1 MTTATPQIYGEFGQ
15 TLAFAE
21 RTLSAVLREHLAERD
36 TMPEQWYALKL
47 LAGAGE
53 AGWSRDELI
62 QRLSTSPT
70 FSAGAADELLGH
82 LEADGLV
89 TNEDGCVTLTVAGTA
104 AFEDL
109 RAYVAGPSVAL
120 LGQFDVHDIE
130 TTVRTLQAIT
140 QRAAAAAAAA

>member
-21 RTLSAVLREHLAERD
+21 RTLSAVLREHLAERN
-36 TMPEQWYALKL
+36 TVPEKWYALKL

-53 AGWSRDELI
+53 AGWSRDGLVE
-62 QRLSTSPT
+62 RLSTSPT
-70 FSAGAADELLGH
+70 FSARAADDLLEEL
-82 LEADGLV
+82 ESDGLV
-89 TNEDGCVTLTVAGTA
+89 TNDVALTAAGTA

-109 RAYVAGPSVAL
+109 RAYVAGPAVAL
-120 LGQFDVHDIE
+120 LGQFDVRDIE

-140 QRAAAAAAAA
+140 QRAASAA